1 MMANTMYK
9 LGAALGLALAL
20 SACAHQGVAAL
31 DEVGVPQVPATL
43 SVEEADAKLKQ
54 SASER
59 EAAENEFAARELECY
74 NKFFVTSCLDAAK
87 EKRRLILVRL
97 RAIDAEANYFKRAE
111 SVRLRDI
118 DLARTQED
126 ARLDAEQR
134 AAAVPKPVKVVAP
147 EPAPP
152 KPQGKSVAEREAEHA
167 AKVAKQAADDAAEA
181 PRRAAREAAYARK
194 QADAVARQKRVAQRL
209 AERQAEAQ
217 AKAAK
222 AAAEAAGTPAAAVPV
237 PVPVPPA
244 K

>member
-1 MMANTMYK
+1 MMANTLYK
-9 LGAALGLALAL
+9 LGAALGLVLAL
-20 SACAHQGVAAL
+20 SACAHQGAAAL
-31 DEVGVPQVPATL
+31 DEVGAPQLAATL

-59 EAAENEFAARELECY
+59 EAAENEFAVRELECY
-74 NKFFVTSCLDAAK
+74 NKFFVNNCLDQAK

-97 RAIDAEANYFKRAE
+97 RAVEAEANYFKRAE

-118 DLARTQED
+118 DLARTQES

-134 AAAVPKPVKVVAP
+134 AAAIPKPVKVVAP

-152 KPQGKSVAEREAEHA
+152 KPEGKSIAERDAEQA
-167 AKVAKQAADDAAEA
+167 AKVAKQAAADAAAA
-181 PRRAAREAAYARK
+181 PRRAAREADYARK

-217 AKAAK
+217 AKAA
-222 AAAEAAGTPAAAVPV
+222 AAGAASTPAVAVPV
-237 PVPVPPA
+237 PPVN
-244 K
+244 

>member
-1 MMANTMYK
+1 MANTLYK
-9 LGAALGLALAL
+9 LGAALGLVLAL
-20 SACAHQGVAAL
+20 SACAHQGAAAL
-31 DEVGVPQVPATL
+31 DEVGAPQVPATL
-43 SVEEADAKLKQ
+43 SVDEADAKLKLV
-54 SASER
+54 ASER
-59 EAAENEFAARELECY
+59 AAAEDEFAARELECY
-74 NKFFVTSCLDAAK
+74 DKFFVNNCLDKAK

-97 RAIDAEANYFKRAE
+97 RAVEAEANYFKRAE

-118 DLARTQED
+118 DLARTQES

-134 AAAVPKPVKVVAP
+134 AAALPKPVKVVAP

-152 KPQGKSVAEREAEHA
+152 KPEGKSVAEREAEHA
-167 AKVAKQAADDAAEA
+167 AKVAKQAAADAADA

-217 AKAAK
+217 AKVAK
-222 AAAEAAGTPAAAVPV
+222 AAAAASTPAVA
-237 PVPVPPA
+237 VPVPPA

>member
-1 MMANTMYK
+1 MNMMANTLYK
-9 LGAALGLALAL
+9 LGAALGLVLAL
-20 SACAHQGVAAL
+20 SACAHQGAAAL
-31 DEVGVPQVPATL
+31 DEVGAPQVPATL

-74 NKFFVTSCLDAAK
+74 DKFFVNNCLDKAK

-97 RAIDAEANYFKRAE
+97 RAVDAEANYFKRAE

-118 DLARTQED
+118 DLARTQES

-134 AAAVPKPVKVVAP
+134 AAAVPKPVKVVTP
-147 EPAPP
+147 EPASP
-152 KPQGKSVAEREAEHA
+152 KAQGKSLAEREAEQA
-167 AKVAKQAADDAAEA
+167 VKVAKQAANDAAEA
-181 PRRAAREAAYARK
+181 PRRAAREAQYAKK

-222 AAAEAAGTPAAAVPV
+222 AAAAAASTPAAAVPV
-237 PVPVPPA
+237 PPA

>member
-1 MMANTMYK
+1 MMANTLYK
-9 LGAALGLALAL
+9 LGAVLGLVLAL
-20 SACAHQGVAAL
+20 SACAHQGAAAL
-31 DEVGVPQVPATL
+31 DEVGAPQVPATL
-43 SVEEADAKLKQ
+43 SVDEADAKLKQ
-54 SASER
+54 VASER
-59 EAAENEFAARELECY
+59 AAAENEFAARELECY
-74 NKFFVTSCLDAAK
+74 DKFFVNNCLDTAK

-97 RAIDAEANYFKRAE
+97 RAVEAEANYFKRAE

-118 DLARTQED
+118 DLARTQES

-134 AAAVPKPVKVVAP
+134 AAALPKPVKVVAP

-167 AKVAKQAADDAAEA
+167 AKVAKQAAADAADA
-181 PRRAAREAAYARK
+181 PRRAAREAQYAKK

-222 AAAEAAGTPAAAVPV
+222 AAAAAASTPAVAVPV
-237 PVPVPPA
+237 PPV

>member
-1 MMANTMYK
+1 MNMMANTLYK
-9 LGAALGLALAL
+9 LGAALGLVLAL
-20 SACAHQGVAAL
+20 SACAHQGAAAL

-74 NKFFVTSCLDAAK
+74 DKFFVNNCLDKAK

-118 DLARTQED
+118 ELARTQES

-134 AAAVPKPVKVVAP
+134 AAAVPKPVKVVTP

-152 KPQGKSVAEREAEHA
+152 KPQGKSVAEREAEQA
-167 AKVAKQAADDAAEA
+167 AKVAKQAAADAADA
-181 PRRAAREAAYARK
+181 PRRAAREAQYAKK
-194 QADAVARQKRVAQRL
+194 QADAEARQKRVAQRL
-209 AERQAEAQ
+209 AEPQAEAQ

-222 AAAEAAGTPAAAVPV
+222 AAAAAAGTPAAAVPV
-237 PVPVPPA
+237 PPA

>member
-1 MMANTMYK
+1 MMANTLYK
-9 LGAALGLALAL
+9 LGAALGLVLAL
-20 SACAHQGVAAL
+20 SGCAHQGAAAL

-43 SVEEADAKLKQ
+43 SVDEADAKLKQ
-54 SASER
+54 VASER
-59 EAAENEFAARELECY
+59 AAAEDEFAARELECY
-74 NKFFVTSCLDAAK
+74 DKFFVNNCLDKAK

-97 RAIDAEANYFKRAE
+97 RAVEAEANYFKRAE
-111 SVRLRDI
+111 SVRLRDL
-118 DLARTQED
+118 DLARTQES

-134 AAAVPKPVKVVAP
+134 AAALPKPVKVVAP

-152 KPQGKSVAEREAEHA
+152 KPEGKSLAEREAEHA
-167 AKVAKQAADDAAEA
+167 AKVAKQAAADAAEA
-181 PRRAAREAAYARK
+181 PRRAAREAAYAKK

-222 AAAEAAGTPAAAVPV
+222 AAAAAASTPAVA
-237 PVPVPPA
+237 VPVPPA

>member
-1 MMANTMYK
+1 MMANTLYK
-9 LGAALGLALAL
+9 LGAALGLVLAL
-20 SACAHQGVAAL
+20 SACAHQGAAAL
-31 DEVGVPQVPATL
+31 DEVGAPQVPATL

-74 NKFFVTSCLDAAK
+74 DRFFVNNCLDKAK

-97 RAIDAEANYFKRAE
+97 RAVDAEANYFKRAE

-134 AAAVPKPVKVVAP
+134 AAAMPKPVKVVAP

-152 KPQGKSVAEREAEHA
+152 KPEGKSVAEREAAQA
-167 AKVAKQAADDAAEA
+167 AKVAKQAAADAADA
-181 PRRAAREAAYARK
+181 PRRAAREADYARK

-222 AAAEAAGTPAAAVPV
+222 AAADAASTPAVV
-237 PVPVPPA
+237 VPVPPA

>member
-1 MMANTMYK
+1 MAKTLYQ
-9 LGAALGLALAL
+9 LAAGVGLALAL
-20 SACAHQGVAAL
+20 SACAHQGSAAL

-43 SVEEADAKLKQ
+43 SIDEADAKLKLA
-54 SASER
+54 ASER
-59 EAAENEFAARELECY
+59 EAAEDEYAAREQECY
-74 NKFFVTSCLDAAK
+74 SKFFVNSCLDKAK

-97 RAIDAEANYFKRAE
+97 RAIEAEANHFKRAE

-134 AAAVPKPVKVVAP
+134 AAALPKPVKVVAP
-147 EPAPP
+147 EPEPP

-167 AKVAKQAADDAAEA
+167 AKVKKQAADDAAEA
-181 PRRAAREAAYARK
+181 PRRAAREAAFARK
-194 QADAVARQKRVAQRL
+194 QAEAAARQKRVAQRL
-209 AERQAEAQ
+209 AERQAEAD

-222 AAAEAAGTPAAAVPV
+222 AAASGAAVA
-237 PVPVPPA
+237 VPPA

>member
-1 MMANTMYK
+1 MANTLYK
-9 LGAALGLALAL
+9 LGAALGLVLAL
-20 SACAHQGVAAL
+20 SGCAHQGAAAL
-31 DEVGVPQVPATL
+31 DEVGAPQVPATL

-74 NKFFVTSCLDAAK
+74 NKFFVNNCLDKAK

-97 RAIDAEANYFKRAE
+97 RAVDAEANYFKRAE

-118 DLARTQED
+118 DLARTQES

-134 AAAVPKPVKVVAP
+134 AAAMPKPVKVVMP

-152 KPQGKSVAEREAEHA
+152 KPEGKSVAEREAAQA
-167 AKVAKQAADDAAEA
+167 AKVAKQAAAAAAEA
-181 PRRAAREAAYARK
+181 PRRAAREADYARK

-222 AAAEAAGTPAAAVPV
+222 AAADAASTPAAAG
-237 PVPVPPA
+237 PVPPA

>member
-1 MMANTMYK
+1 MKIMAKK
-9 LGAALGLALAL
+9 LYQLATGVALALAL
-20 SACAHQGVAAL
+20 SACAHQGSAAL

-54 SASER
+54 VASER

-74 NKFFVTSCLDAAK
+74 GKFFVNSCLDKAK
-87 EKRRLILVRL
+87 EKRRQILVRL
-97 RAIDAEANYFKRAE
+97 RAVEAEANHFKRAE

-134 AAAVPKPVKVVAP
+134 AAALPKPVKVVTP

-152 KPQGKSVAEREAEHA
+152 KPEGKSVAEREAEHA
-167 AKVAKQAADDAAEA
+167 AKVKKLAAEEAAEA
-181 PRRAAREAAYARK
+181 PRRAAREAAFARK
-194 QADAVARQKRVAQRL
+194 QADAVARQKRVARRL
-209 AERQAEAQ
+209 AERQAEAD

-222 AAAEAAGTPAAAVPV
+222 AAASAAAVA
-237 PVPVPPA
+237 VPPA

>member
-1 MMANTMYK
+1 MANTLYK
-9 LGAALGLALAL
+9 LGAALGLVLAL
-20 SACAHQGVAAL
+20 SACAHQGAAAL
-31 DEVGVPQVPATL
+31 DEVGAPQVPATL
-43 SVEEADAKLKQ
+43 SVDEADAKLKLV
-54 SASER
+54 ASER
-59 EAAENEFAARELECY
+59 AAAENEFAARELECY
-74 NKFFVTSCLDAAK
+74 DKFFVNNCLDKAK

-97 RAIDAEANYFKRAE
+97 RAVEAEANYFKRAE

-118 DLARTQED
+118 DLARTQES

-134 AAAVPKPVKVVAP
+134 AAALPKPVKVVAP

-152 KPQGKSVAEREAEHA
+152 KPKGKSVAEREAEHA
-167 AKVAKQAADDAAEA
+167 AKVAKQAAADAADA

-222 AAAEAAGTPAAAVPV
+222 AAAAAASTPAVA
-237 PVPVPPA
+237 VPVPPA

>member
-1 MMANTMYK
+1 MMANTLYK
-9 LGAALGLALAL
+9 LATGMGLALVL
-20 SACAHQGVAAL
+20 SACAHQGGTAL
-31 DEVGVPQVPATL
+31 DEVGAPQVPATL
-43 SVEEADAKLKQ
+43 SVDEADAKLKLA
-54 SASER
+54 ASER
-59 EAAENEFAARELECY
+59 EAAENEFAAREQECY
-74 NKFFVTSCLDAAK
+74 NKFFVNSCLDKAK

-97 RAIDAEANYFKRAE
+97 RAVEAEANHFKRAE

-118 DLARTQED
+118 DLAKTQED

-167 AKVAKQAADDAAEA
+167 AKLQKLAAEEAAEA
-181 PRRAAREAAYARK
+181 PRRAAREAQFAKK
-194 QADAVARQKRVAQRL
+194 QAEAVARQKRVAQRL
-209 AERQAEAQ
+209 AERQAEAD

-222 AAAEAAGTPAAAVPV
+222 AAAASTPATA
-237 PVPVPPA
+237 VPPA

>member
-1 MMANTMYK
+1 MMVNTLYK
-9 LGAALGLALAL
+9 LGAALGLVLAL
-20 SACAHQGVAAL
+20 SACAHKGAAAL
-31 DEVGVPQVPATL
+31 DEVGAPQVPATL

-54 SASER
+54 VAAER
-59 EAAENEFAARELECY
+59 AAAENEFVVRELECY
-74 NKFFVTSCLDAAK
+74 DKFFVNNCLDEAK

-97 RAIDAEANYFKRAE
+97 RAVEAEANHFKRAE

-118 DLARTQED
+118 DLARTQES

-134 AAAVPKPVKVVAP
+134 AAALPKPVKVVTP

-152 KPQGKSVAEREAEHA
+152 KPEGKSLAEREAAQA
-167 AKVAKQAADDAAEA
+167 AKVAKQAAADAADA

-222 AAAEAAGTPAAAVPV
+222 AAAAAASTPAAV
-237 PVPVPPA
+237 VPVPPA

>member
-1 MMANTMYK
+1 MNMMANTFYK
-9 LGAALGLALAL
+9 LAAAVGLALAL
-20 SACAHQGVAAL
+20 SACAHQGSAAL
-31 DEVGVPQVPATL
+31 DEVGAPQVPATL

-59 EAAENEFAARELECY
+59 EAAENEFVARELECY
-74 NKFFVTSCLDAAK
+74 DKFFVNNCLDKAK
-87 EKRRLILVRL
+87 EKRRLTLVRL

-118 DLARTQED
+118 DLARTQES

-134 AAAVPKPVKVVAP
+134 AAAVPKPVKVVTP

-152 KPQGKSVAEREAEHA
+152 KPQGKSVAEREAEQA
-167 AKVAKQAADDAAEA
+167 AKVAKQAAADAAEA
-181 PRRAAREAAYARK
+181 PRRAAREAAYAKK
-194 QADAVARQKRVAQRL
+194 QAEAVARQKRVAQRL

-222 AAAEAAGTPAAAVPV
+222 AAAAAASTPAAAVPV
-237 PVPVPPA
+237 PPA
-244 K
+244 Q

>member
-1 MMANTMYK
+1 MNMMANTLYK
-9 LGAALGLALAL
+9 LGAALGLVLAL
-20 SACAHQGVAAL
+20 SACAHQGAAAL
-31 DEVGVPQVPATL
+31 DEVGAPQVPATL

-59 EAAENEFAARELECY
+59 EAAENEFAAREIECY
-74 NKFFVTSCLDAAK
+74 DKFFVNNCLDKAK

-97 RAIDAEANYFKRAE
+97 RAVDAEANYFKRAE

-118 DLARTQED
+118 DLARTQES

-134 AAAVPKPVKVVAP
+134 AAAVPKPVKVVTP

-152 KPQGKSVAEREAEHA
+152 KPQGKSLGEREAEQA
-167 AKVAKQAADDAAEA
+167 AKVAKQAAADAAEA
-181 PRRAAREAAYARK
+181 PRRAAREAAYAKK
-194 QADAVARQKRVAQRL
+194 QAEAVERQKRVAQRL

-222 AAAEAAGTPAAAVPV
+222 AAASTPAVA
-237 PVPVPPA
+237 VPVPPA

>member
-1 MMANTMYK
+1 MNIMANTLYK
-9 LGAALGLALAL
+9 LGAALGLVLAL
-20 SACAHQGVAAL
+20 SACAHQGAAAL
-31 DEVGVPQVPATL
+31 HEVGAPQVPATL

-59 EAAENEFAARELECY
+59 EAAEAEFAVRELECY
-74 NKFFVTSCLDAAK
+74 DKFFVNNCLDKAK

-97 RAIDAEANYFKRAE
+97 RAVDAEANYFKRAE

-126 ARLDAEQR
+126 ARLDAEKR
-134 AAAVPKPVKVVAP
+134 AAAMPKPVRVVAP

-152 KPQGKSVAEREAEHA
+152 KPEGKSVAEREAEQA
-167 AKVAKQAADDAAEA
+167 AKVARQAAADAAEA
-181 PRRAAREAAYARK
+181 PRRAAREADYARK

-222 AAAEAAGTPAAAVPV
+222 AAADAASKPAAAVPV
-237 PVPVPPA
+237 PPA
-244 K
+244 N

>member
-1 MMANTMYK
+1 MNIMANTLYK

-20 SACAHQGVAAL
+20 SACAHQGAAAL
-31 DEVGVPQVPATL
+31 DEVGAPQVPATL

-74 NKFFVTSCLDAAK
+74 NKFFVNNCLDQAK

-97 RAIDAEANYFKRAE
+97 RAVDAEANYFKRAE

-134 AAAVPKPVKVVAP
+134 TAAMPKPVKVVTP

-152 KPQGKSVAEREAEHA
+152 KPEGKSLAEREAAQA
-167 AKVAKQAADDAAEA
+167 AKLAKQAAADAAEA
-181 PRRAAREAAYARK
+181 PRRAAREADYARK

-222 AAAEAAGTPAAAVPV
+222 AAASAASTPAAAG
-237 PVPVPPA
+237 PVPPVN
-244 K
+244 

>member
-1 MMANTMYK
+1 MANTLYK
-9 LGAALGLALAL
+9 LGAALGLVLTL
-20 SACAHQGVAAL
+20 SACAHQGAAAL
-31 DEVGVPQVPATL
+31 DEVGAPQVPATL
-43 SVEEADAKLKQ
+43 SVDEADAKLKLV
-54 SASER
+54 ASER
-59 EAAENEFAARELECY
+59 AAAEDEFAARELECY
-74 NKFFVTSCLDAAK
+74 DKFFVNNCLDKAK

-97 RAIDAEANYFKRAE
+97 RAVEAEANYFKRAE

-118 DLARTQED
+118 DLARTQES

-134 AAAVPKPVKVVAP
+134 AAALPKPVKVVAP

-152 KPQGKSVAEREAEHA
+152 KPEGKSVAEREAEHA
-167 AKVAKQAADDAAEA
+167 AKVAKQAAADAADA

-222 AAAEAAGTPAAAVPV
+222 AAAAASTPAAAVPV
-237 PVPVPPA
+237 PPA

>member
-1 MMANTMYK
+1 MANTLYK
-9 LGAALGLALAL
+9 LGAALGLVLAL
-20 SACAHQGVAAL
+20 SACAHQGAAAL
-31 DEVGVPQVPATL
+31 DEVGAPQVPATL
-43 SVEEADAKLKQ
+43 SVDEADAKLKQ
-54 SASER
+54 VASER
-59 EAAENEFAARELECY
+59 AAAENEFAARELECY
-74 NKFFVTSCLDAAK
+74 DKFFVNNCLDTAK

-97 RAIDAEANYFKRAE
+97 RAVEAEANYFKRAE

-118 DLARTQED
+118 DLARTQES

-134 AAAVPKPVKVVAP
+134 AAALPKPVKVVAP

-167 AKVAKQAADDAAEA
+167 AKVAKQAAADAADA
-181 PRRAAREAAYARK
+181 PRRAAREAQYAKK

-222 AAAEAAGTPAAAVPV
+222 AAAAAASTPAVAVPV
-237 PVPVPPA
+237 PPV

>member
-1 MMANTMYK
+1 MNMMANTLYK
-9 LGAALGLALAL
+9 LGAALGLVLAL
-20 SACAHQGVAAL
+20 SACAHQGAAAL
-31 DEVGVPQVPATL
+31 DEVGAPQVPATL

-74 NKFFVTSCLDAAK
+74 DKFFVNNCLDKAK

-97 RAIDAEANYFKRAE
+97 RAVDAEANYFKRAE

-118 DLARTQED
+118 DLARTQES

-134 AAAVPKPVKVVAP
+134 AAAVPKPVKVVTP

-152 KPQGKSVAEREAEHA
+152 KPEGKSVAEREAEHA
-167 AKVAKQAADDAAEA
+167 AKVKKLAAEEAAEA
-181 PRRAAREAAYARK
+181 PRRAAREAAFARK
-194 QADAVARQKRVAQRL
+194 QADAVARQKRVARRL
-209 AERQAEAQ
+209 AERQAEAD

-222 AAAEAAGTPAAAVPV
+222 AAASAAAVA
-237 PVPVPPA
+237 VPPA